1 MILPI
6 EGTPNLTLLPAGPG
20 SHRAADLFGP
30 RLSSMLD
37 EFAKEYDLV
46 ILDSP
51 PLLGFAE
58 CLQIA
63 NAADGVLIVSIA
75 GETKRKAVAAVISVL
90 QKLRAN
96 VVGVV
101 LNRVSQNTSSSGYSY
116 YGYYGYGHYGYGSN
130 DKSE

>member
-1 MILPI
+1 
-6 EGTPNLTLLPAGPG
+6 
-20 SHRAADLFGP
+20 
-30 RLSSMLD
+30 MLD
-37 EFAKEYDLV
+37 EFGKDYDLV
-46 ILDSP
+46 IIDSP

-63 NAADGVLIVSIA
+63 NAADGVLVVSLA

-101 LNRVSQNTSSSGYSY
+101 LNRVSQNTSSNGYSY
-116 YGYYGYGHYGYGSN
+116 YGYYGYGHYGAGEQT
-130 DKSE
+130 D